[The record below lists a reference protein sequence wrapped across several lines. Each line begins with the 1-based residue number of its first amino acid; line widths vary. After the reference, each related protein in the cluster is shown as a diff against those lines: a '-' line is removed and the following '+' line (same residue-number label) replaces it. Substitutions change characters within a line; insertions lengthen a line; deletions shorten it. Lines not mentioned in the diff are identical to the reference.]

1 MNTPPSGASDDH
13 APHLYEHPAPIEPA
27 RPVRAVGSAAA
38 HTTMRLADEFFYLA
52 HDDQTGR
59 PRLFESATAHGLA
72 AALLAEL
79 YREGR
84 VAFEGRHVRVI
95 NTVPPKDWLQH
106 LVLDRLVAEPR
117 HTATRTWLAFLATT
131 ACEQVITRMWQ
142 LGLLRPEQVG
152 RLWRQRTVYVPTDMN
167 TAAWSWAR
175 LSFQLRNYQPLNA
188 FDQALAG
195 LALHTQLAPILL
207 DGTPLAVRAFL
218 RHQVDQVPAPLR
230 DLLADL
236 GAVVGGAVLSH
247 RTS

>member
-1 MNTPPSGASDDH
+1 MNTPPHGAADDY
-13 APHLYEHPAPIEPA
+13 APHLREHAAPAEPT
-27 RPVRAVGSAAA
+27 RPVRAIGSAAA
-38 HTTMRLADEFFYLA
+38 QPTRLADEFFYLA

-84 VAFEGRHVRVI
+84 ITFEGRHIRVT
-95 NTVPPKDWLQH
+95 NPFPPTDWLQH

-117 HTATRTWLAFLATT
+117 HTATRTWLAFLGTT
-131 ACEQVITRMWQ
+131 AYEQVATRMWQ
-142 LGLLRPEQVG
+142 LGLLQPQQVG
-152 RLWRQRTVYVPTDMN
+152 RFWRQRTVYVPTDMN

-175 LSFQLRNYQPLNA
+175 LSFQLRNYRPLDA
-188 FDQALAG
+188 FDVALAG
-195 LALHTQLAPILL
+195 VALHTQLSPILL
-207 DGTPLAVRAFL
+207 DGTSPTTRAFL
-218 RHQVDQVPAPLR
+218 RQQIEQAHPPLR

>member
-1 MNTPPSGASDDH
+1 MNTTPPGAADEY
-13 APHLYEHPAPIEPA
+13 PLHLREHPAPVEPT
-27 RPVRAVGSAAA
+27 RPVRAIGSAAA
-38 HTTMRLADEFFYLA
+38 QAMRLADEFFYLA

-72 AALLAEL
+72 AALLGEL
-79 YREGR
+79 YGEGR
-84 VAFEGRHVRVI
+84 VTFEGRHVRVV
-95 NTVPPKDWLQH
+95 NASPPKDWLQH

-117 HTATRTWLAFLATT
+117 HTATRTWLAFLGTT
-131 ACEQVITRMWQ
+131 AYEQVATRMWQ
-142 LGLLRPEQVG
+142 LGLLRLEQVG

-175 LSFQLRNYQPLNA
+175 LSFQLRNYQALNA
-188 FDQALAG
+188 FDLTLAG
-195 LALHTQLAPILL
+195 LAAHTQLDPILL
-207 DGTPLAVRAFL
+207 DGTPLATRAFL
-218 RHQVDQVPAPLR
+218 RQQIEHAPLPVR

>member
-1 MNTPPSGASDDH
+1 MNDTPSGVPGGY
-13 APHLYEHPAPIEPA
+13 APHLHEHPVPS

-38 HTTMRLADEFFYLA
+38 RNTMRVADEFFYLA

-72 AALLAEL
+72 AALLVEL
-79 YREGR
+79 YQEGR
-84 VAFEGRHVRVI
+84 VTFEGRHVRVI
-95 NTVPPKDWLQH
+95 DVVPPQDWLRH

-117 HTATRTWLAFLATT
+117 HTATRTWLAFLGTSAY
-131 ACEQVITRMWQ
+131 EQVATRMWQ

-152 RLWRQRTVYVPTDMN
+152 RWWRHRTVYVPTDMN

-175 LSFQLRNYQPLNA
+175 LSFQVRNYQRLNA
-188 FDQALAG
+188 FDVALAG
-195 LALHTQLAPILL
+195 LAVHTQLDSVLL
-207 DGTPLAVRAFL
+207 DGAPLAARAFL
-218 RHQVDQVPAPLR
+218 GQQVEQAHPPLR

>member
-1 MNTPPSGASDDH
+1 MNTTPPGAADDH
-13 APHLYEHPAPIEPA
+13 APHLREHRVPVEPA

-38 HTTMRLADEFFYLA
+38 QPARLADEFFYLA

-59 PRLFESATAHGLA
+59 SRLFESATAHGLA

-79 YREGR
+79 CWEGR
-84 VAFEGRHVRVI
+84 ITFVGRQVRV
-95 NTVPPKDWLQH
+95 TDVSPPRDWLQH

-117 HTATRTWLAFLATT
+117 HTATRTWLAFLGTT
-131 ACEQVITRMWQ
+131 AHEQVATRMWQ

-152 RLWRQRTVYVPTDMN
+152 RLWRQRTVYVPADMN

-175 LSFQLRNYQPLNA
+175 LSYQLRNHQRLNA
-188 FDQALAG
+188 FDIALAG
-195 LALHTQLAPILL
+195 IAVHTQLDPILL
-207 DGTPLAVRAFL
+207 DGAPLSARAFL
-218 RHQVDQVPAPLR
+218 RRQVEQAPLPLR

>member
-1 MNTPPSGASDDH
+1 M
-13 APHLYEHPAPIEPA
+13 YEHPTPVEPA

-38 HTTMRLADEFFYLA
+38 QTSVRLADEFFYLA

-59 PRLFESATAHGLA
+59 SRLFDSATAHGLA
-72 AALLAEL
+72 AALLGEL

-84 VAFEGRHVRVI
+84 VTFEGRHVRVI

-117 HTATRTWLAFLATT
+117 HAATRTWLAFLATT
-131 ACEQVITRMWQ
+131 AYDQVATRMWQ
-142 LGLLRPEQVG
+142 LGLLQQQQVG
-152 RLWRQRTVYVPTDMN
+152 RLRRKRIYVPTDVN

-175 LSFQLRNYQPLNA
+175 LSYQLRNYQPLNA
-188 FDQALAG
+188 FDVALAG
-195 LALHTQLAPILL
+195 LALHTQLDPILL

-218 RHQVDQVPAPLR
+218 RHQVDQAPPPLR
-230 DLLADL
+230 NLLADL
-236 GAVVGGAVLSH
+236 GAVVGNAVLSH